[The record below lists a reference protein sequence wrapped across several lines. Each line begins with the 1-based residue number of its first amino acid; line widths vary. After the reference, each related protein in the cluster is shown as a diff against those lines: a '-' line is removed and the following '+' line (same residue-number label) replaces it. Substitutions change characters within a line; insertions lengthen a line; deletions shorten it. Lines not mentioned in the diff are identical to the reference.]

1 MSIRFE
7 SDSVGTLPVPCD
19 AYYGIQSLRAKE
31 NFPISGRAMH
41 PAFLHSLT
49 QIKLAAAR
57 ANARTGQLPPPIA
70 DAICAAC
77 GEVLSGGFADQ
88 FPVDAIQGGAG
99 TSANMNVNEV
109 LANRAIELLGGQ
121 RGDYRLVH
129 PNDHVNMSQSTND
142 TIPSAGKLTVLALLP
157 ALCGELEALA
167 DALLE
172 KATAFDGILRIGRT
186 QLQDA
191 VPMRLGQGFHAYVGA
206 IRRDIARLRQSAE
219 VMHTLNLGGTAI
231 GSGLNA
237 SPAYR
242 RFVYEELC
250 RITGLSLSPAE
261 DLFDATQNL
270 DVFAAFS
277 GALKTCA
284 MSLSKISNDLRL
296 LSSGPRAGLGEI
308 RLPARQNGSSIM
320 PGKINPVIPEVVTQ
334 AAFRVYGNDL
344 TVSLAAEAGQLELN
358 AFEPVLFDAL
368 FESMQVLTG
377 AVRTL
382 CQNCIRGITANAEE
396 CQKHLDASVGV
407 VTALCPYIGYKKAA
421 ALAKESLSGGVP
433 IRDLV
438 LRDGLLD
445 PETLSR
451 LLNPAAQCGGEG

>member
-1 MSIRFE
+1 MSIRLE
-7 SDSVGTLPVPCD
+7 SDSVGSLPIPSD

-57 ANARTGQLPPPIA
+57 ANARTGQLPPPIV

-121 RGDYRLVH
+121 RGNYHIVH

-157 ALCGELEALA
+157 ALCGELESLA

-191 VPMRLGQGFHAYVGA
+191 VPMRLGQGFHAYAGA
-206 IRRDIARLRQSAE
+206 IRRDIARL
-219 VMHTLNLGGTAI
+219 
-231 GSGLNA
+231 
-237 SPAYR
+237 
-242 RFVYEELC
+242 
-250 RITGLSLSPAE
+250 
-261 DLFDATQNL
+261 
-270 DVFAAFS
+270 
-277 GALKTCA
+277 
-284 MSLSKISNDLRL
+284 
-296 LSSGPRAGLGEI
+296 
-308 RLPARQNGSSIM
+308 
-320 PGKINPVIPEVVTQ
+320 
-334 AAFRVYGNDL
+334 
-344 TVSLAAEAGQLELN
+344 
-358 AFEPVLFDAL
+358 
-368 FESMQVLTG
+368 
-377 AVRTL
+377 
-382 CQNCIRGITANAEE
+382 
-396 CQKHLDASVGV
+396 
-407 VTALCPYIGYKKAA
+407 
-421 ALAKESLSGGVP
+421 
-433 IRDLV
+433 
-438 LRDGLLD
+438 
-445 PETLSR
+445 
-451 LLNPAAQCGGEG
+451 LNPATQCGGEV

>member
-1 MSIRFE
+1 MSIRLE
-7 SDSVGTLPVPCD
+7 SDSVGSLPVPSD
-19 AYYGIQSLRAKE
+19 AYYGIQSLQAKE

-121 RGDYRLVH
+121 RGNYHIVH

-142 TIPSAGKLTVLALLP
+142 TIPSAGQLAVLALLP
-157 ALCGELEALA
+157 ALCGELESLA

-191 VPMRLGQGFHAYVGA
+191 VPMRLGQGFHAYAGA

-237 SPAYR
+237 SAAYR

-250 RITGLSLSPAE
+250 RS
-261 DLFDATQNL
+261 
-270 DVFAAFS
+270 
-277 GALKTCA
+277 
-284 MSLSKISNDLRL
+284 
-296 LSSGPRAGLGEI
+296 
-308 RLPARQNGSSIM
+308 
-320 PGKINPVIPEVVTQ
+320 
-334 AAFRVYGNDL
+334 
-344 TVSLAAEAGQLELN
+344 AGQ
-358 AFEPVLFDAL
+358 
-368 FESMQVLTG
+368 G
-377 AVRTL
+377 IAVRW
-382 CQNCIRGITANAEE
+382 CA
-396 CQKHLDASVGV
+396 H
-407 VTALCPYIGYKKAA
+407 P
-421 ALAKESLSGGVP
+421 
-433 IRDLV
+433 
-438 LRDGLLD
+438 
-445 PETLSR
+445 
-451 LLNPAAQCGGEG
+451 